1 MEQQGIIVG
10 WRGETSSVSNLKK
23 KHDISFFGTPEK
35 SEMLEAL
42 KSPNK
47 DHKRREQ

>member
-23 KHDISFFGTPEK
+23 TWHIFLGDPEK

-47 DHKRREQ
+47 DHKSREQ